1 MSEPEALLDAL
12 DDEQRAVATALGGPV
27 SVLAGAG
34 AGKTRAL
41 TYRIAYGVAT
51 GAYTPAKVMTL
62 TFTTRAA
69 GELRHRLAGL
79 DCGTVSVRTFHSAAL
94 AQLNYFWPQ
103 ITGQSAPQ
111 VLDSKA
117 HTIAD
122 AAKRLRLT
130 VDVAT
135 ARDVAALIEWRKV
148 RMLGIADVATEFALG
163 RKQPPGRLSAED
175 ALALLEGYETL
186 TGERRQVDFE
196 DVLLLTTGLLT
207 DEPVIADQVREQYR
221 HFLVDEYQDV
231 SPVQQELLRLWLG
244 ERRDI
249 CVVGDASQTIY
260 SFAGASA
267 SYLLDF
273 ASHHDDAQ
281 QFQLERNYR
290 STPQIVARANALMR
304 GRPGA
309 LTLVSQNQDG
319 PAPRFTGY
327 ANDTAEAEAVAA
339 EITDTLASGVAADE
353 LAVLYRINA
362 QSEPL
367 ERALR
372 ARGIGYRVRGG
383 TPFFDR
389 PEIRQALMQ
398 LRAEA
403 LSGERPLFQAVS
415 DVLWSLGWTTEPP
428 APGAA
433 RDRWE
438 SLNVFSR
445 LADEAPSGT
454 TLAKFVAEL
463 RAQAEHGTEPALG
476 AVTLAT
482 IHSAKGLE
490 WDSVWLVGASE
501 GLLPMSYATGFDAVD
516 EERRLAYVAFTRA
529 RRVLAVS
536 WAEAGARGG
545 QAPSRF
551 LAESSSRSP
560 GAAAAAAE

>member
-34 AGKTRAL
+34 TGKTRAL

-196 DVLLLTTGLLT
+196 DVLLLTAGLLT

-319 PAPRFTGY
+319 LVPSFTGY

-339 EITDTLASGVAADE
+339 AIADALASGVAADE

-454 TLAKFVAEL
+454 TLAKFVSEL
-463 RAQAEHGTEPALG
+463 RLQAEHGTEPALG

-501 GLLPMSYATGFDAVD
+501 GLLPMSYATGFDAID